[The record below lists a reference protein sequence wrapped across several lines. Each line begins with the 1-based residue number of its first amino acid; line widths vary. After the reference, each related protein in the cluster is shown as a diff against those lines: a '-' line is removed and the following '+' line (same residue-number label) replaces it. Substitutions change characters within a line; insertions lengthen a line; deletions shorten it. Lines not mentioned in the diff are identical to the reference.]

1 MKCVLAEWRSLL
13 ECRARET
20 SRYHSKR
27 SSCWQFYPYPAGQC
41 APACMQFQCSWA
53 LWAGYC
59 CPSRWSTLD
68 HNTTLFFLCF
78 VSMNSVLFQLTNNYY
93 SDCSGLYHSPE
104 IHLVYILCPALR
116 PSSLSLWSLSMKSVF
131 VIDCQPFAVIVEIHT
146 TVTETD
152 VPHAQVLTQLGKQ
165 GTLAFKH
172 NYMSRMVMDN
182 QIHLSKL
189 PAFINSSTCVQL
201 RMVTVFRPQT
211 LIFVHQLLLTPVL
224 QESAGSEWALV
235 FRWGTVYYTWW

>member
-1 MKCVLAEWRSLL
+1 
-13 ECRARET
+13 
-20 SRYHSKR
+20 
-27 SSCWQFYPYPAGQC
+27 
-41 APACMQFQCSWA
+41 
-53 LWAGYC
+53 
-59 CPSRWSTLD
+59 
-68 HNTTLFFLCF
+68 
-78 VSMNSVLFQLTNNYY
+78 
-93 SDCSGLYHSPE
+93 
-104 IHLVYILCPALR
+104 
-116 PSSLSLWSLSMKSVF
+116 MKSVF

-172 NYMSRMVMDN
+172 NYMSRMVKDN

-201 RMVTVFRPQT
+201 RMVTAFRPQT

-224 QESAGSEWALV
+224 QESAGSE
-235 FRWGTVYYTWW
+235 